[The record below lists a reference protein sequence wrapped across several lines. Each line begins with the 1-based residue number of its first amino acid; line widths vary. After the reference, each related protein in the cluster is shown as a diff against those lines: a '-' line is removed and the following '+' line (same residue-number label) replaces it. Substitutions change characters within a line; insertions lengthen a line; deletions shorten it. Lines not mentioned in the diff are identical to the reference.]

1 MGFASIPGMVAL
13 RSVSMSIVRIAAL
26 GGAIVALVGVAAA
39 QPVQNPG
46 PPALVGA
53 APAAQPAISSRSRR
67 DNPATSIQDF
77 VRLEGQSASQLR
89 GIGLVNGLKNT
100 GDSGSDLTLAFP
112 LAEMYRNNG
121 ITIPDPK
128 VLAKS
133 KSVAVVNL
141 WCEIPEEGGRMGDKF
156 DVYVSVAHSA
166 SSLRGGM
173 LLISP
178 LAGPYKG
185 DPVFAFAAGPLELEN
200 TEIPTVA
207 RIRGGVQLVE
217 DIRMKEPG
225 YAFNLVVRPH
235 FRAYSTTRMLASE
248 INGITADLESAE
260 AVAPIATALDDMTV
274 RVEIP
279 LHERGNAANFIASV
293 LTKRFSPTLMDLPAQ
308 VVVNERSGTIIITGD
323 VEVSAVTVG
332 SDLLTVTT
340 ITPPPVPSPQ
350 SPIVDRTN
358 VTDFGSTASNADRA
372 RIQDLLQAFR
382 QLNVPARQQIQ
393 ILAQINATGRLHA
406 RFIRE

>member
-1 MGFASIPGMVAL
+1 MRASKC
-13 RSVSMSIVRIAAL
+13 SAAL
-26 GGAIVALVGVAAA
+26 FLRLFAPGLAALALIGAAAA
-39 QPVQNPG
+39 QPAANPG
-46 PPALVGA
+46 
-53 APAAQPAISSRSRR
+53 APATIGSAPTAQPLPSSRPRR

-121 ITIPDPK
+121 ITIPDVK
-128 VLAKS
+128 ALSKS
-133 KSVAVVNL
+133 KSVALVNL
-141 WCEIPEEGGRMGDKF
+141 WCEIPEEGGRKGDKF

-178 LAGPYKG
+178 LSGPYKG
-185 DPVFAFAAGPLELEN
+185 DPVFAFAAGPLELED
-200 TEIPTVA
+200 TEVPTVA
-207 RIRGGVQLVE
+207 KIRGGVQLVE
-217 DIRMKEPG
+217 DIRMRTPG
-225 YAFNLVVRPH
+225 TTFNLLVRPY
-235 FRAYSTTRMLASE
+235 FRSYSTTRMLASE
-248 INGITADLESAE
+248 INGLTADLESLE
-260 AVAPIATALDDMTV
+260 AVEPIATAIDDMTV
-274 RVEIP
+274 SVRIP
-279 LHERGNAANFIASV
+279 EHERGNPANFIASV

-323 VEVSAVTVG
+323 VEISAVTVG

-340 ITPPPVPSPQ
+340 VTPPPVPTQ
-350 SPIVDRTN
+350 ASPIIDRTN
-358 VTDFGSTASNADRA
+358 VTDFGSTSSNADRA
-372 RIQDLLQAFR
+372 RIQDLLEAFR
-382 QLNVPARQQIQ
+382 QLNVPAREQIQ
-393 ILAQINATGRLHA
+393 ILSQINATGRLHA

>member
-1 MGFASIPGMVAL
+1 MRNIHALFLRTMASL
-13 RSVSMSIVRIAAL
+13 AAV
-26 GGAIVALVGVAAA
+26 VALVGVT
-39 QPVQNPG
+39 
-46 PPALVGA
+46 
-53 APAAQPAISSRSRR
+53 AAQPAGNAGGAAFVGGAPGVQPVAAGRPRR

-77 VRLEGQSASQLR
+77 VRLEGQAASQLR

-100 GDSGSDLTLAFP
+100 GDSGSDLTLAYP

-121 ITIPDPK
+121 ITLPD
-128 VLAKS
+128 VRALSKS
-133 KSVAVVNL
+133 KSVALVNL
-141 WCEIPEEGGRMGDKF
+141 WCEIPEEGGRRGDKF
-156 DVYVSVAHSA
+156 DVFVSVSHSA

-178 LAGPYKG
+178 LVGPFKG
-185 DPVFAFAAGPLELEN
+185 DPVYAFAAGPLELES
-200 TEIPTVA
+200 TDIPTVA
-207 RIRGGVQLVE
+207 RIRGGAQLVE
-217 DIRMKEPG
+217 DIRMQKPG
-225 YAFNLVVRPH
+225 NTFNLVVRPYS
-235 FRAYSTTRMLASE
+235 RSYSTTRMLASE
-248 INGITADLESAE
+248 INGITADLESVE
-260 AVAPIATALDDMTV
+260 AVDPIATALDDMTV

-279 LHERGNAANFIASV
+279 RHEQANSANFIASV

-308 VVVNERSGTIIITGD
+308 VVVNERAGTIIITGD

-340 ITPPPVPSPQ
+340 VTPPPVPTPQ
-350 SPIVDRTN
+350 TPLVDRTN
-358 VTDFGSTASNADRA
+358 VTDFGSTSSNADRA

>member
-1 MGFASIPGMVAL
+1 MGRHAIRSQSDMSLLRPRNRSIL
-13 RSVSMSIVRIAAL
+13 RGLAAAL
-26 GGAIVALVGVAAA
+26 FGLALIGVAHA
-39 QPVQNPG
+39 QPVSNPPIG
-46 PPALVGA
+46 GA
-53 APAAQPAISSRSRR
+53 AAPSQAAPVGRGRR

-77 VRLEGQSASQLR
+77 VRLEGQAASQLR
-89 GIGLVNGLKNT
+89 GVGLVTGLKNT
-100 GDSGSDLTLAFP
+100 GDSGADLTLAFP

-121 ITIPDPK
+121 ITIPDVK
-128 VLAKS
+128 SLGKS
-133 KSVAVVNL
+133 KSVALVNL
-141 WCEIPEEGGRMGDKF
+141 WCEIPEEGGRKGDKF
-156 DVYVSVAHSA
+156 DVYVSITHSA
-166 SSLRGGM
+166 SSLKGGM

-178 LAGPYKG
+178 LVGPFKG
-185 DPVFAFAAGPLELEN
+185 DPVYAFAAGPLEIEN
-200 TEIPTVA
+200 TENPTVA
-207 RIRGGVQLVE
+207 RIRSGLQLVA
-217 DIRMKEPG
+217 DIRMKDPG
-225 YAFNLVVRPH
+225 HIFNLVVRPH

-260 AVAPIATALDDMTV
+260 AVAPIATAIDEMTV

-279 LHERGNAANFIASV
+279 PHERGNPANFIASV

-308 VVVNERSGTIIITGD
+308 VVVNERTGTIIITGD

-340 ITPPPVPSPQ
+340 VTPPPVASAA
-350 SPIVDRTN
+350 SPIIDRTN

-393 ILAQINATGRLHA
+393 ILSQINATGRLHA
-406 RFIRE
+406 RFISE

>member
-1 MGFASIPGMVAL
+1 MCLVRPISASLL
-13 RSVSMSIVRIAAL
+13 RTFVCLTAVL
-26 GGAIVALVGVAAA
+26 ALVPAAGA
-39 QPVQNPG
+39 QPAPN
-46 PPALVGA
+46 AGA
-53 APAAQPAISSRSRR
+53 APAAQPPASVRSRR

-89 GIGLVNGLKNT
+89 GIGLVNGLKGT
-100 GDSGSDLTLAFP
+100 GDSGGDLTLAFP

-121 ITIPDPK
+121 ITIPDVK
-128 VLAKS
+128 SLSKS
-133 KSVAVVNL
+133 KSVALVNL
-141 WCEIPEEGGRMGDKF
+141 WCEIPEEGGRKGDKF
-156 DVYVSVAHSA
+156 DVFVSVAHSA
-166 SSLRGGM
+166 SSIRGGM

-178 LAGPYKG
+178 LVGPFKG
-185 DPVFAFAAGPLELEN
+185 DPVYAFAAGPVELES
-200 TEIPTVA
+200 TDTPTVA

-217 DIRMKEPG
+217 DIRMKAPG
-225 YAFNLVVRPH
+225 HTFNLVVRPH

-260 AVAPIATALDDMTV
+260 AVAPIATALDEMTV

-279 LHERGNAANFIASV
+279 LHELGSPANFIASV

-308 VVVNERSGTIIITGD
+308 VVVNERAGTIIITGD

-340 ITPPPVPSPQ
+340 ITPPPVPSPL
-350 SPIVDRTN
+350 SPLIDRTN

-406 RFIRE
+406 RFISE